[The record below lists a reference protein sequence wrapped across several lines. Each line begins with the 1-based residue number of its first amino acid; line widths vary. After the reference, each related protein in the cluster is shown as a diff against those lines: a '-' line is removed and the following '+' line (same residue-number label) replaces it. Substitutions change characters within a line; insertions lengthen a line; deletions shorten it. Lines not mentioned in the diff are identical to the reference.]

1 MKTRRATSGGGRPAR
16 HVGARLGRRTFVA
29 LLCGLAV
36 AAVCGTS
43 AAETPSVPPRLQAGL
58 LAKVASF
65 DRKFAARA
73 GGRAKVLLVAR
84 ANDADSLRTV
94 TEMKSALAALDTIG
108 GLPHDEQIVELADA
122 AAIART
128 CKAGGIAVVYFGPGF
143 GKQIASIRSAL
154 TSIDVLSVAAIADYV
169 PEGIVL
175 GFNLVSG
182 NPKLLVHLTQAR
194 AQNVEFDSR
203 VLKLMTIYE

>member
-1 MKTRRATSGGGRPAR
+1 MTTQALSPPSRRPGGPAARPTRRG
-16 HVGARLGRRTFVA
+16 FVA
-29 LLCGLAV
+29 LACALLV
-36 AAVCGTS
+36 AALSGTS
-43 AAETPSVPPRLQAGL
+43 AAELPVVPARFQAGL

-73 GGRAKVLLVAR
+73 GGRARVLLVMKP
-84 ANDADSLRTV
+84 NDADSLRTV
-94 TEMKSALAALDTIG
+94 TEMKNALGALDTIG
-108 GLPHDEQIVELADA
+108 GLPHDEQIIEFGDA
-122 AAIART
+122 SSIAKL
-128 CKAGGIAVVYFGPGF
+128 CKSRGIAIVYFGPGL
-143 GKQIASIRSAL
+143 GKQIDSIRSAL
-154 TSIDVLSVAAIADYV
+154 TSVDVMSVAAIADYV
-169 PEGIVL
+169 PQGIVL

>member
-1 MKTRRATSGGGRPAR
+1 MTTARTSWRGRHSGGVAVRAR
-16 HVGARLGRRTFVA
+16 RRTFVA
-29 LLCGLAV
+29 LMVGLCV
-36 AAVCGTS
+36 AMFLRTS
-43 AAETPSVPPRLQAGL
+43 AAEAPLVPPRLQASL

-65 DRKFAARA
+65 DRRFAGRA
-73 GGRAKVLLVAR
+73 GGRARVLLVSR

-94 TEMKSALAALDTIG
+94 TEMKNALGALDTLG
-108 GLPHDEQIVELADA
+108 GLPHEEQMVEFADA
-122 AAIART
+122 TAIARA
-128 CKAGGIAVVYFGPGF
+128 CKARGIAVVYLGPGL
-143 GKQIASIRSAL
+143 GKQIDSIRSAL
-154 TSIDVLSVAAIADYV
+154 TSVDVLSVAAVADYV
-169 PEGIVL
+169 PQGIVL

>member
-1 MKTRRATSGGGRPAR
+1 MSGAATGGRRHPGGLAAR
-16 HVGARLGRRTFVA
+16 VRRRSVVA
-29 LLCGLAV
+29 LLSGLVV
-36 AAVCGTS
+36 AGFFGPS

-73 GGRAKVLLVAR
+73 AGRAKVLLVVKP
-84 ANDADSLRTV
+84 NDADSVRAV
-94 TEMKSALAALDTIG
+94 NEMKTALGALETIG
-108 GLPHDEQIVELADA
+108 GLPHEEQLIDFTDA
-122 AAIART
+122 GSLART
-128 CKAGGIAVVYFGPGF
+128 CKTRGIAVVYLGPGL
-143 GKQIASIRSAL
+143 GKQIDSIRSAL
-154 TSIDVLSVAAIADYV
+154 TSVDVLSVAAIADYV
-169 PEGIVL
+169 PSGIVL

-182 NPKLLVHLTQAR
+182 NAKLLVHLSQAR